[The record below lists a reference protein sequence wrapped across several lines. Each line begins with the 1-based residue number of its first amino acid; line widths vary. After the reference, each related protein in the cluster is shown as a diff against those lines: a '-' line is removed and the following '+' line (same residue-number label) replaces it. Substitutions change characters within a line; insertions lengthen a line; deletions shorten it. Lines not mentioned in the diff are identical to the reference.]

1 VEKKMNKANIQIR
14 GNCQCCGND
23 QAVVRGYASKHGY
36 TVNNGWFN
44 GVCSGQHY
52 EPVQVSRV
60 QADRIVESV
69 RESVA
74 ALRVE
79 LEAVASGKVT
89 PKTVVKGYGKNRTEI
104 KFADAALYEQEGA
117 VEDLKRAIAHRINA
131 GEDFA
136 KHLEAVANKYHGQP
150 LTEIK
155 LDEVGIVVGSSVK
168 VQGSVVT
175 VTKIEYRVARGV
187 GPSINGQHIL
197 HVCFERN
204 GKEYAYPKRFAK
216 LV

>member
-1 VEKKMNKANIQIR
+1 MNKANIQIR

-60 QADRIVESV
+60 QADRIVESI

-89 PKTVVKGYGKNRTEI
+89 PKTIVKGYGKNQTEI
-104 KFADAALYEQEGA
+104 KFSDAALCDQAQA
-117 VEDLKRAIAHRINA
+117 VESLKRTIAHRINA

-150 LTEIK
+150 LREVN
-155 LDEVGIVVGSSVK
+155 LDAPVGIVVGSSVK

-204 GKEYAYPKRFAK
+204 GKEFAYPKRFAK

>member
-1 VEKKMNKANIQIR
+1 MNKANIQIR

-60 QADRIVESV
+60 QADRIVESI

-89 PKTVVKGYGKNRTEI
+89 PKTIVKGYGKNRTEI
-104 KFADAALYEQEGA
+104 KFADAALYEQESA
-117 VEDLKRAIAHRINA
+117 VENLKRAIAHRINA

-150 LTEIK
+150 LREVN
-155 LDEVGIVVGSSVK
+155 LDAPVGIVVGSSVK

-204 GKEYAYPKRFAK
+204 GKEFAYPKRFAK

>member
-1 VEKKMNKANIQIR
+1 MTTSKIQIR

-23 QAVVRGYASKHGY
+23 QAVSNGYSSKHGY
-36 TVNNGWFN
+36 TVDNGWFN
-44 GVCSGQHY
+44 GVCSGQNY

-60 QADRIVESV
+60 QADRVVESV
-69 RESVA
+69 RLSIARIEEDLTA
-74 ALRVE
+74 VE
-79 LEAVASGKVT
+79 AGSVT
-89 PKTVVKGYGKNRTEI
+89 PKTIVSGYGKNRTEI
-104 KFADAALYEQEGA
+104 PFAQGTLTQKEEA
-117 VEDLKRAIAHRINA
+117 VFILKHGLKYKINT
-131 GEDFA
+131 GNDFA
-136 KHLEAVANKYHGQP
+136 NHLEQVANRYHGKP
-150 LTEIK
+150 LSEIK

-197 HVCFERN
+197 HIIYDLN
-204 GKEYAYPKRFAK
+204 GKEVAYPKRFAR

>member
-1 VEKKMNKANIQIR
+1 MKKANIQIR

-60 QADRIVESV
+60 QTDRIVESV

-89 PKTVVKGYGKNRTEI
+89 PKTVVKGYGKNQTEI
-104 KFADAALYEQEGA
+104 KFSDATLCDQAQA
-117 VEDLKRAIAHRINA
+117 VESLKRAIAHRINA

-136 KHLEAVANKYHGQP
+136 KHLEAVANKYHGKP

-155 LDEVGIVVGSSVK
+155 LDEVGVTVGSIVK
-168 VQGSVVT
+168 VYGSAVT

-187 GPSINGQHIL
+187 GSSVNGQHIL
-197 HVCFERN
+197 HVVFERD
-204 GKEYAYPKRFAK
+204 GKEFAYPKRFAK

>member
-1 VEKKMNKANIQIR
+1 MNKANIQIR
-14 GNCQCCGND
+14 GNWQCCGND

-89 PKTVVKGYGKNRTEI
+89 PKTIVKGYGKNRTEI

-150 LTEIK
+150 LREVN
-155 LDEVGIVVGSSVK
+155 LDAPVGIVVGSSVK

-197 HVCFERN
+197 HVYFERN
-204 GKEYAYPKRFAK
+204 GKEFAYPKRFAK

>member
-1 VEKKMNKANIQIR
+1 MNKANIQIR
-14 GNCQCCGND
+14 GNCPCCGND
-23 QAVVRGYASKHGY
+23 QAVVNGSMSNHGY
-36 TVNNGWFN
+36 TVADGWFR
-44 GVCSGQHY
+44 GVCRGRDY
-52 EPVQVSRV
+52 VPVQICRK
-60 QADRIVESV
+60 QTDRIVESI
-69 RESVA
+69 RDSVA

-89 PKTVVKGYGKNRTEI
+89 PKTIVKGYGKNRVEI

-150 LTEIK
+150 LREVN
-155 LDEVGIVVGSSVK
+155 LDAPVGIVVGSNVK
-168 VQGSVVT
+168 VRGSVVT

-187 GPSINGQHIL
+187 GPSMNGQHIV
-197 HVCFERN
+197 HVCFERD
-204 GKEYAYPKRFAK
+204 GKEFAYPKRFAK